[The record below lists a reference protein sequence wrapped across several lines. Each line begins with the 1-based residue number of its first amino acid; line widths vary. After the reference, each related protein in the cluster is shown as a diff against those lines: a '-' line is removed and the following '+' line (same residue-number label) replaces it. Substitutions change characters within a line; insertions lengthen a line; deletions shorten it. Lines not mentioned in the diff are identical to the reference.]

1 MMMKKFV
8 KTASTAL
15 ISGLLLVGCF
25 APNSSPNNNSTPT
38 SPQTETTS
46 TASETDNAMTELTA
60 SSCQSFFGDDVN
72 YQYSPSIEILA
83 NAGSAKYDNMKD
95 PELFNITVE
104 NIEGLFENTEVEG
117 QFDELLNWLKNEAVK
132 GSEADL
138 ELFEERYKNL
148 AESCSDY
155 SVAADWVNVDESNKP
170 GSKPAGLVCSEI
182 FATPMTLKV
191 YYNQNVLTSNMF
203 KDAGLYPKDMSSSDA
218 EQLKRTQAYLTEQS
232 EMVDDDAVRNGLL
245 NIRKPYDDALN
256 QGDYWSDGMNELLKP
271 LENACI
277 DSGYDVVR

>member
-8 KTASTAL
+8 KRASTVL
-15 ISGLLLVGCF
+15 LSGFLLAGC
-25 APNSSPNNNSTPT
+25 SS
-38 SPQTETTS
+38 TETVPPETTPPPS
-46 TASETDNAMTELTA
+46 KTVESSSETNNALKELTA

-72 YQYSPSIEILA
+72 YQYSPSIEMLA

-104 NIEGLFENTEVEG
+104 NIEELFENTEVEK

-138 ELFEERYKNL
+138 GIFEEKYKNL
-148 AESCSDY
+148 AEGCSDY
-155 SVAADWVNVDESNKP
+155 SVAADWVNIDESNKP
-170 GSKPAGLVCSEI
+170 GSKPAALVCSEV

-203 KDAGLYPKDMSSSDA
+203 KDAGLYPKDMSNTDK
-218 EQLKRTQAYLTEQS
+218 EQLERTRDYLTEQA
-232 EMVDDDAVRNGLL
+232 EMVKDERVRGGLL
-245 NIRKPYDDALN
+245 NIRKPYDNALDN
-256 QGDYWSDGMNELLKP
+256 GNYWSEGLDTLLDP
-271 LENACI
+271 LEDACI
-277 DSGYDVVR
+277 NSGYDVVK

>member
-8 KTASTAL
+8 KTASAIVL
-15 ISGLLLVGCF
+15 SGIVMTGCF
-25 APNSSPNNNSTPT
+25 PSEKAQPSPSETSSSPTVENTAAEQKLNDIT
-38 SPQTETTS
+38 S
-46 TASETDNAMTELTA
+46 AA
-60 SSCQSFFGDDVN
+60 CQDFFGDDKN
-72 YQYSPSIEILA
+72 YQYSLSSDLLS

-95 PELFNITVE
+95 PGLFAITSESMDELFKETKVE
-104 NIEGLFENTEVEG
+104 ENSKSLIE
-117 QFDELLNWLKNEAVK
+117 WLKNEAVK
-132 GSEADL
+132 GSDADL
-138 ELFEERYKNL
+138 GLFEEEYKKL
-148 AESCSDY
+148 ADGCSDY

-203 KDAGLYPKDMSSSDA
+203 KDAGLYPKDMSSSDS

-256 QGDYWSDGMNELLKP
+256 EGDYWSDGMDELLKP

-277 DSGYDVVR
+277 NSGYDVVR